1 MLQDRPLTRR
11 GIFAT
16 VSSIYDPLGFV
27 APIILTGKRILQNLC
42 RDKLDWDD
50 EIPDNIKMQWEK
62 WRKELHC
69 LKELSISRCFK
80 PNEFGQV
87 TSAQLHHFSDAS
99 TIGYSQCFYIRLK
112 NAQVK
117 THCSLVMGKA
127 RVTPIKTI
135 TIPRLE
141 LTAAVVSVKVSEV
154 VKRELKYNI
163 TKELFW
169 TDSQII
175 LGYIGNDT
183 RRFHTYVANRVEQIR
198 SQTSKEQWRYIDT
211 NSDITDDASHG
222 LTTKQPL
229 KNPRWITGPE
239 ILWLCEED
247 WNQQREIN
255 ISPQDPEVKRASC
268 FATSTKE

>member
-1 MLQDRPLTRR
+1 
-11 GIFAT
+11 
-16 VSSIYDPLGFV
+16 
-27 APIILTGKRILQNLC
+27 
-42 RDKLDWDD
+42 
-50 EIPDNIKMQWEK
+50 
-62 WRKELHC
+62 
-69 LKELSISRCFK
+69 
-80 PNEFGQV
+80 
-87 TSAQLHHFSDAS
+87 
-99 TIGYSQCFYIRLK
+99 
-112 NAQVK
+112 
-117 THCSLVMGKA
+117 MGKA

-141 LTAAVVSVKVSEV
+141 LTAAVVFLNVSEV
-154 VKRELKYNI
+154 VKRELEYNI

-175 LGYIGNDT
+175 LGYIGNDA

-211 NSDITDDASHG
+211 NSNPAEDGSRG